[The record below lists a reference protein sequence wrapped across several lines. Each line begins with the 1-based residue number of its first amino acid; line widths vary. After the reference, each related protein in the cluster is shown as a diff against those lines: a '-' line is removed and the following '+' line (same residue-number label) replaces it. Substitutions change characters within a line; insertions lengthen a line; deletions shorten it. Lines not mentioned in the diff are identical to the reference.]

1 MERLVLPMLG
11 LAFGYV
17 MVRLEHVLHRLED
30 ERGLDSDDEDDHA
43 ELLVD
48 EPLGE
53 AGFNIGE
60 IVPVSPTRSICRRR
74 LNLNGMMHRRR
85 RTTSESP
92 VRSRSPIKRRRT
104 TYS

>member
-1 MERLVLPMLG
+1 
-11 LAFGYV
+11 
-17 MVRLEHVLHRLED
+17 
-30 ERGLDSDDEDDHA
+30 
-43 ELLVD
+43 
-48 EPLGE
+48 
-53 AGFNIGE
+53 GFNIGE